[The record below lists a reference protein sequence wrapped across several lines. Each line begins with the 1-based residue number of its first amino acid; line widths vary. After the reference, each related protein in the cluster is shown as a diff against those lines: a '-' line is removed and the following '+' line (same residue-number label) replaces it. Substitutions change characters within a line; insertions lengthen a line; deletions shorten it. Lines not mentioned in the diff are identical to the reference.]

1 MQLVRIRQ
9 SNKQIKQQAD
19 RSLPDKQQPKGAE
32 DMTRGSF
39 SAGRG
44 REVWR
49 GVTFGGVAK
58 WQVLQ
63 NRACL
68 FHE

>member
-32 DMTRGSF
+32 DMKDKRFIF
-39 SAGRG
+39 SWER
-44 REVWR
+44 
-49 GVTFGGVAK
+49 
-58 WQVLQ
+58 
-63 NRACL
+63 
-68 FHE
+68 